1 MGFGLGDGLRWEGNG
16 PTQELAQKGKR
27 QEIGRG
33 RALQREPVLRQ
44 EAGSSEDEATC

>member
-1 MGFGLGDGLRWEGNG
+1 LGFGLGDGLRSEQRAN
-16 PTQELAQKGKR
+16 TELAQKGKR
-27 QEIGRG
+27 QEIGGG